1 MIILNMHY
9 LKKKGKERKKKKK
22 ENIKNYFRNG
32 LETTGADNPRL
43 SAIYCYSTFL
53 DLSQV
58 PLLP

>member
-1 MIILNMHY
+1 MHY
-9 LKKKGKERKKKKK
+9 LKKKGKERKKKK

-43 SAIYCYSTFL
+43 SAIYCYSAFL